1 MATKASRHPVLSS
14 LGAFARAGLRP
25 KTPLARAIV
34 FVLCL
39 KLAVVVGMRLFMF
52 SGETTPVVDEAAV
65 ARLLGVAPR

>member
-1 MATKASRHPVLSS
+1 MAESRSHPVLAS

-25 KTPLARAIV
+25 KTPLAKAIV

-39 KLAVVVGMRLFMF
+39 KLAAVVGMRLFMLT
-52 SGETTPVVDEAAV
+52 GEVPANVDEAAA